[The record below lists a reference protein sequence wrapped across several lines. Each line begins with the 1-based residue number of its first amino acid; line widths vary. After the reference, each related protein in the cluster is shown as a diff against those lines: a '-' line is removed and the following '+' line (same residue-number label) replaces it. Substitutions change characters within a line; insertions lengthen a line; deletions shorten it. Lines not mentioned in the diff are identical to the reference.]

1 MEKKFLEKIW
11 QHKIFVSIAFSETS
25 ASRGFYLRVSYCFL
39 ALFVLSGTAFVLYSA
54 YDKRMQL
61 AMEKSGEVP
70 AYMESKIQRLNEEKR
85 SQENKI
91 HMFAQEL
98 GVIQARLDRFDAIGE
113 KLFND
118 PSIGGYLEDDSASE
132 DDASKSKPTDVGGKG
147 GVETPELLGSVTIE
161 SLNNQLGM
169 LIDRTDAMD
178 SMMNASMKLLATQE
192 IEKSQKPYLWP
203 VMHPKSY
210 TSSRFGYRKDPF
222 GGRRRFHGGLDFS
235 APRGAPIVSTG
246 DGVVVF
252 AGYRYNY
259 GITVEIRHAH
269 GFTSRYAHMQETVV
283 SNGQSVVAGD
293 MIGKVGTTG
302 RSTGPHLHLE
312 ILVDDTKVDP
322 YPFIKES
329 KNYAHNRARDII
341 YKNQLNKKQFVN

>member
-1 MEKKFLEKIW
+1 VEQGFWLKFWK
-11 QHKIFVSIAFSETS
+11 HKFFVSVAFSETS
-25 ASRGFYLRVSYCFL
+25 IARGFYFRVSYCTI
-39 ALFVLSGTAFVLYSA
+39 ALLILFSTGFFAYHE
-54 YDKRMQL
+54 YDKHVQI

-70 AYMESKIQRLNEEKR
+70 AYMESKLQRLEEEKH

-91 HMFAQEL
+91 RMFAQEL
-98 GVIQARLDRFDAIGE
+98 GVIQAKLDRFDAIGE

-118 PSIGGYLEDDSASE
+118 PSIGGHLEE
-132 DDASKSKPTDVGGKG
+132 DHNHDHSGESLGGKG
-147 GVETPELLGSVTIE
+147 DVEAPNLEVTP
-161 SLNNQLGM
+161 SLKTLQDQLGFVR
-169 LIDRTDAMD
+169 DRTEVID
-178 SMMNASMKLLATQE
+178 SLMNASMKMLATQE
-192 IEKSQKPYLWP
+192 IEKAQKPYLWP

-222 GGRRRFHGGLDFS
+222 GGRRRFHGGLDFA
-235 APRGAPIVSTG
+235 APRGAPIVSAG

-269 GFTSRYAHMQETVV
+269 DFTTRYAHMQESTVK
-283 SNGQSVVAGD
+283 NGQSVKAGD
-293 MIGKVGTTG
+293 MIGKLGSTG

-312 ILVDDTKVDP
+312 VLIGDTKVDP

-329 KNYAHNRARDII
+329 KKYAHNRSRELI
-341 YKNQLNKKQFVN
+341 YKNQLNKKKFVN

>member
-1 MEKKFLEKIW
+1 MKRSFLQKFWK
-11 QHKIFVSIAFSETS
+11 HKIFVSIAFSETG
-25 ASRGFYLRVSYCFL
+25 ASRGFYLRVSFCFL
-39 ALFVLSGTAFVLYSA
+39 VISFMLGSSLFLYKA
-54 YDKRMQL
+54 YDTRMQI

-70 AYMESKIQRLNEEKR
+70 AYMQAKIQRLNEEKR

-98 GVIQARLDRFDAIGE
+98 GIIQARLDRFDAIGD

-118 PSIGGYLEDDSASE
+118 PSIGGHLESDDNHIHEE
-132 DDASKSKPTDVGGKG
+132 DIDGKG
-147 GVETPELLGSVTIE
+147 DVETPALDTTPTLE
-161 SLNNQLGM
+161 SLNDQLGS
-169 LIDRTDAMD
+169 LVDRTDGMD

-203 VMHPKSY
+203 LMHPKSY
-210 TSSRFGYRKDPF
+210 TSSSFGYRKDPF
-222 GGRRRFHGGLDFS
+222 GGRRRFHGGLDFV

-246 DGVVVF
+246 DGIVVF
-252 AGYRYNY
+252 AGYRYGY

-269 GFTSRYAHMQETVV
+269 GFTSRYAHMQETTVK
-283 SNGQSVVAGD
+283 NGKSVKAGD
-293 MIGKVGTTG
+293 MIGKLGSTG

-329 KNYAHNRARDII
+329 KKYAHNRSRAIF